1 MTNKK
6 ITVLKL
12 GGSLLTDKSTPYKV
26 REGILDAV
34 AHELK
39 ECIDLGLIESLVLI
53 HGVGSYGHPPVIKY
67 KLYSGF
73 TDEKQ
78 LINLSKTQYIV
89 SKFRLMIVNSLIEAG
104 IPVNLMY
111 PSSMVIG
118 KKMKISYY
126 MFKALKGYLSI
137 GMVPLLGGD
146 MIYDEVMGFSIC
158 SGDPLAVVI
167 ARELRAEQLIYASDV
182 AGVYEKDPKIDSKAS
197 LIKEIYINEIE
208 QVVQKMEE
216 SNKNDTSGKMKGK
229 LTSLIPAK
237 DLIEKGLE
245 VSILSMME
253 PNILKNFLEGND
265 VPVTRVISKN

>member
-6 ITVLKL
+6 IAVIKL
-12 GGSLLTDKSTPYKV
+12 GGSLLTEKSTPYKI
-26 REGILDAV
+26 REGILEAV

-53 HGVGSYGHPPVIKY
+53 HGVGSYGHPPVIEY

-73 TDEKQ
+73 TDESQ

-89 SKFRLMIVNSLIEAG
+89 SKFRLMIVDSLIEAG
-104 IPVNLMY
+104 IPVDLMF
-111 PSSMVIG
+111 PSSFVIG
-118 KKMKISYY
+118 KNKEISYY
-126 MFKALKGYLSI
+126 MFKGLEGFLSL

-146 MIYDEVMGFSIC
+146 IIYDEVMGFSIC

-167 ARELRAEQLIYASDV
+167 ARELGAKQLIYASDV

-197 LIKEIYINEIE
+197 LIKDIDVNEIE
-208 QVVQKMEE
+208 KIVQKMEE

-229 LTSLIPAK
+229 LTSIIPAK

-253 PNILKNFLEGND
+253 PNRLKNFLEGKD
-265 VPVTRVISKN
+265 VPVTRIISKN